1 MSQAELYRKL
11 ADKLAII
18 ENNGIISE
26 LKIGDIDPK
35 NGKKI
40 LSALTSADGNVVTN
54 ASGEIWNVKY
64 GEPDKA
70 PEPTAEPTTE
80 PTAEPTTEPTA
91 EPTTEP
97 TAEPTTEPTAE
108 PTTEPTPD
116 NKPEEKCGPE
126 VKEKIK
132 QQKTFN
138 AAYKMAKDAG
148 CPDFDWCQIVEVPGQ
163 GPTPNPTGKVD
174 FVGQQ
179 TPLGGDAQNPMSF
192 APNSN
197 FGAEE
202 GYESDAYILE
212 DELNRVREI
221 AGTQVVQE
229 LSPPKTGGAIPEIKA
244 ASKQAAIEIARK
256 KGIKK
261 FKFCGKYKVK
271 AAKKGQAPTPKPKPP
286 LNRPTTGPKVDYL
299 GQQTP
304 LGGNSE
310 NPMSFAPNSNFG
322 A

>member
-1 MSQAELYRKL
+1 
-11 ADKLAII
+11 
-18 ENNGIISE
+18 
-26 LKIGDIDPK
+26 
-35 NGKKI
+35 
-40 LSALTSADGNVVTN
+40 
-54 ASGEIWNVKY
+54 
-64 GEPDKA
+64 
-70 PEPTAEPTTE
+70 
-80 PTAEPTTEPTA
+80 
-91 EPTTEP
+91 
-97 TAEPTTEPTAE
+97 
-108 PTTEPTPD
+108 
-116 NKPEEKCGPE
+116 
-126 VKEKIK
+126 
-132 QQKTFN
+132 
-138 AAYKMAKDAG
+138 MAKDAE

-229 LSPPKTGGAIPEIKA
+229 LGPPKTGGAIPEIKA

-261 FKFCGKYKVK
+261 FKFCGKYKVQ
-271 AAKKGQAPTPKPKPP
+271 AKKPGQGPTPKPKPK
-286 LNRPTTGPKVDYL
+286 PTPAGKVDFV

-304 LGGNSE
+304 LGGDAQ